1 MLKQPESPA
10 AHPTG
15 HSPEHS
21 PELRPE
27 ELAAYA
33 WQLDLAGM
41 GEAGQRKLKGASV
54 LISRVGGVGGT
65 VALQLASAGIGKL
78 VLATGGVL
86 KASDLNRQ
94 LLQADHQIGTV
105 RMENIVRRLREFNP
119 RMEVVGV
126 AENASESN
134 AARLVAQAD
143 LVVDAAPLFEER
155 FALNR
160 AAVAARKPM
169 VECAMYALEAQLTSI
184 LPGRTPCLVCFVP
197 EKPPEWKRRFPVLG
211 AVSGTVGCLAAVE
224 VVKLLTGIGQPLAGV
239 LLSMDLGSMA
249 FRRLQ
254 LARRVD
260 CPVCSSLHQQTGPV

>member
-1 MLKQPESPA
+1 MLKRPESPA
-10 AHPTG
+10 AHPAE
-15 HSPEHS
+15 HSPEHP

-65 VALQLASAGIGKL
+65 VALQLAAAGIGKL

-119 RMEVVGV
+119 RMEVVGI

-134 AARLVAQAD
+134 AAGLVAQAD

-184 LPGRTPCLVCFVP
+184 LPGRTPCLECFVP

-224 VVKLLTGIGQPLAGV
+224 VVKLLTGIGRPLTGV
-239 LLSMDLGSMA
+239 LLSMDLGSLE

-254 LARRVD
+254 LARRND
-260 CPVCSSLHQQTGPV
+260 CPVCSPLHQ